1 MPLKRS
7 RPKPP
12 MPFDR
17 AMLIL
22 LAYVVDGASI
32 RRADRAARAAT
43 ASRDRAAESLR
54 AQAAL
59 LDAPPAQPR
68 SARRA

>member
-1 MPLKRS
+1 
-7 RPKPP
+7 
-12 MPFDR
+12 
-17 AMLIL
+17 MLIL